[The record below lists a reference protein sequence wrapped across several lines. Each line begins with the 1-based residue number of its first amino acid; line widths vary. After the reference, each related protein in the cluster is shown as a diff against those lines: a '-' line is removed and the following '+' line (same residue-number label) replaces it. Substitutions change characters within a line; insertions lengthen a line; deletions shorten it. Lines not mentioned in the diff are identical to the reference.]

1 MNFKTIILLL
11 IVLLSLNAC
20 KSLLITAP
28 VDFTNYEVEALNQ
41 GVDGTTLIKVY
52 SYAPTVTDAIQRGK
66 FDAVHAVL
74 FKGIPGSNRSEPM
87 VKSNYNDHKDYFD
100 AFFGLYKIKT
110 TQQKIESGKVELFDI
125 NQTFNAPYRQYVQ
138 ISNDGSIDPADRLKV
153 PKGYKVGVIVSVN
166 TGELRR
172 KLEKDGIISRLDS
185 GF

>member
-1 MNFKTIILLL
+1 MKYKSLLFAFA
-11 IVLLSLNAC
+11 IALSLSAC
-20 KSLLITAP
+20 KSVIITAP
-28 VDFTNYEVEALNQ
+28 VDFTNYEVEALDQ
-41 GVDGTTLIKVY
+41 GIDGTTLLKVY
-52 SYAPTVTDAIQRGK
+52 SYAPTVSDAIQRGK
-66 FDAVHAVL
+66 FDAIHAIL
-74 FKGIPGSNRSEPM
+74 FKGVPGSDTKKPM
-87 VKSNYNDHKDYFD
+87 VKTNYNDHKDYFD

-172 KLEKDGIISRLDS
+172 KLEKDGIISGLNS